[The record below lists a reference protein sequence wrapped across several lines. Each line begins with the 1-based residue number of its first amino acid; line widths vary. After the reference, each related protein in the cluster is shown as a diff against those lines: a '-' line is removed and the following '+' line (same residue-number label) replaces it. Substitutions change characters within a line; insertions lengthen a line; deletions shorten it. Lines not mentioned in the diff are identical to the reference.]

1 MITRTMTHN
10 KKIIDGDEKVEEF
23 KELMVFSSEE

>member
-1 MITRTMTHN
+1 MTHN